1 VGVDF
6 EKEMDLEFEQVI
18 RVLSTYLMPYHKMVL
33 LHLILICS
41 GGGSGQQSGATC
53 SDF

>member
-18 RVLSTYLMPYHKMVL
+18 RVLSTY
-33 LHLILICS
+33 ILVSYI
-41 GGGSGQQSGATC
+41 
-53 SDF
+53 